1 MKKKFITMA
10 VAIISVFTAS
20 LPAKAFDLKDI
31 LGGNGGGIVGNLLEG
46 VFTKTDLTTKD
57 LMGVWTTDKPAVSF
71 KSEDM
76 LKKAGGMAAAAALET
91 KLTPYFEQFGLNGA
105 TLTVNADSTF
115 SLKSKRLNLSGTI
128 SQRNDGIFLFNIKAF
143 GKISLGEIPAYVQK
157 TSKSMEVM
165 FDSSKLKSIAHTI
178 AKFIDIKSLSTL
190 TGLLDSY
197 DGMYVGFGMD
207 KTGNVEGEPSKGSG
221 LLDILTGGKSGN
233 KNSGSTNADND
244 KQSGQDQTNG
254 SAGSIL
260 RDILSGS
267 KKKYVPNYP

>member
-115 SLKSKRLNLSGTI
+115 SLKSKRLNH
-128 SQRNDGIFLFNIKAF
+128 RNRWKSCSTPQ
-143 GKISLGEIPAYVQK
+143 SLNP
-157 TSKSMEVM
+157 
-165 FDSSKLKSIAHTI
+165 
-178 AKFIDIKSLSTL
+178 
-190 TGLLDSY
+190 
-197 DGMYVGFGMD
+197 
-207 KTGNVEGEPSKGSG
+207 
-221 LLDILTGGKSGN
+221 
-233 KNSGSTNADND
+233 
-244 KQSGQDQTNG
+244 
-254 SAGSIL
+254 
-260 RDILSGS
+260 
-267 KKKYVPNYP
+267 

>member
-91 KLTPYFEQFGLNGA
+91 KLTPYF
-105 TLTVNADSTF
+105 
-115 SLKSKRLNLSGTI
+115 
-128 SQRNDGIFLFNIKAF
+128 
-143 GKISLGEIPAYVQK
+143 
-157 TSKSMEVM
+157 
-165 FDSSKLKSIAHTI
+165 
-178 AKFIDIKSLSTL
+178 
-190 TGLLDSY
+190 
-197 DGMYVGFGMD
+197 
-207 KTGNVEGEPSKGSG
+207 
-221 LLDILTGGKSGN
+221 
-233 KNSGSTNADND
+233 
-244 KQSGQDQTNG
+244 
-254 SAGSIL
+254 
-260 RDILSGS
+260 
-267 KKKYVPNYP
+267 

>member
-207 KTGNVEGEPSKGSG
+207 KTGMPTTTNNPDKTRPTAQQDPSSETSFPAPKRSKSQTTPKAKDAAIQNEWPHH
-221 LLDILTGGKSGN
+221 LL
-233 KNSGSTNADND
+233 
-244 KQSGQDQTNG
+244 
-254 SAGSIL
+254 
-260 RDILSGS
+260 
-267 KKKYVPNYP
+267 

>member
-143 GKISLGEIPAYVQK
+143 GKINLGEIPAYVQK

-267 KKKYVPNYP
+267 KKK